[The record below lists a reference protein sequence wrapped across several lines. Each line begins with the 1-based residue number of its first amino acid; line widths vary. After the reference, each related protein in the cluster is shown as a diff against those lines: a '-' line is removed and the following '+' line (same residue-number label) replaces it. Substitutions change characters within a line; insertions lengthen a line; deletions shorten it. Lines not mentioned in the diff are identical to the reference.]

1 MIKDV
6 IYVDLIVNRN
16 KCYICFNRVC
26 VIVWEKLIWIEV
38 FEMWFW
44 IGFVKVL
51 NGDCL
56 GRII

>member
-6 IYVDLIVNRN
+6 IYVDLIVKWN

-38 FEMWFW
+38 FEMWFC